1 MLTVCT
7 EVVTIIIKGFGEN
20 GVASLLMTN
29 GKDGNLTER
38 RTVST
43 ERRTESTNRKTRKY
57 KTGKQEITELGNY
70 SLLNSLGNNSCSLF
84 PIVSSAIYRLGAD
97 LGSPLRFYVFTLS
110 SLSGW
115 AEQLSSEPT

>member
-43 ERRTESTNRKTRKY
+43 EWRTESTNRKTRKY
-57 KTGKQEITELGNY
+57 KTENGKARNNRARQLF
-70 SLLNSLGNNSCSLF
+70 SLKFS
-84 PIVSSAIYRLGAD
+84 R
-97 LGSPLRFYVFTLS
+97 
-110 SLSGW
+110 
-115 AEQLSSEPT
+115 